1 MRTIRTGA
9 FSVTLMMIGLPTVFE
24 KADFSATDLPLSFAM
39 SRMAAVAVAAV
50 VGRPRT
56 AASARLCAD
65 RKNQRGSDE
74 HDEDVGNG
82 EEKIAVHDELLSM
95 IVDERTI
102 HAQCMRE
109 GLREK
114 SLLTCGFFV

>member
-1 MRTIRTGA
+1 MRTIRAGA
-9 FSVTLMMIGLPTVFE
+9 FSVTLMMIGLPTVFG
-24 KADFSATDLPLSFAM
+24 KADFAAADLPLSFAM
-39 SRMAAVAVAAV
+39 SRMAAVTAV
-50 VGRPRT
+50 VGRRRT
-56 AASARLCAD
+56 DASARLCAD

>member
-9 FSVTLMMIGLPTVFE
+9 FSVTLMMMIGLPTVFP
-24 KADFSATDLPLSFAM
+24 KADFSAADLPLSFAM

-74 HDEDVGNG
+74 H
-82 EEKIAVHDELLSM
+82 
-95 IVDERTI
+95 TI
-102 HAQCMRE
+102 HAQFMRE